1 MTEDKRYPANYEGV
15 VQVVEHLLGPD
26 GCPWDKKQTRE
37 SLADMFLEECYEF
50 VEAIEEGDTGKIVE
64 ELGDVFFHVMFQL
77 KLGEDGGEFERED
90 VFRGLVDKLV
100 RRHPHVFGDKR
111 ASGADEAIANWDAMK
126 RQERAASGAS
136 ILDGVPKN
144 MPALAYAQAV
154 QGRAERAGFDWDG
167 IQGVLDKVAEELAE
181 IEAAGSDA
189 EREREL
195 GDLLFSVVNAARW
208 LGIEAEASLRGA
220 NRRFYGR
227 FVIMERLSRER
238 GVSFDALSMD
248 EKEALWE
255 EAKARGAGS
264 EG

>member
-1 MTEDKRYPANYEGV
+1 MTDTKYAANYEGV
-15 VQVVEHLLGPD
+15 QQVLDHLLGPD

-37 SLADMFLEECYEF
+37 TLADMFLEECYELI
-50 VEAIEEGDTGKIVE
+50 EAIEEGDTGKIVE

-77 KLGEDGGEFERED
+77 KLGEDSGEFGRDD
-90 VFRGLVDKLV
+90 VMGTLVDKLV

-126 RQERAASGAS
+126 RQERAESGAS

-144 MPALAYAQAV
+144 MPALAYAQSI
-154 QGRAERAGFDWDG
+154 QSRAERAGFDWDG
-167 IQGVLDKVAEELAE
+167 FQGVLDKVAEELAE
-181 IEAAGSDA
+181 IEAAGSDE
-189 EREREL
+189 EREMEL

-208 LGIEAEASLRGA
+208 LGIEAEASLRGT

-238 GVSFDALSMD
+238 GASFDALTMD
-248 EKEALWE
+248 EKEALWQ
-255 EAKARGAGS
+255 EAKAQGAGN
-264 EG
+264 ED

>member
-1 MTEDKRYPANYEGV
+1 MTDERYAADYEGV

-37 SLADMFLEECYEF
+37 SLADMFLEECYEL

-167 IQGVLDKVAEELAE
+167 FQGVLDKVAEELAE
-181 IEAAGSDA
+181 IEAAGSDE

-248 EKEALWE
+248 DKEALWE
-255 EAKARGAGS
+255 EAKVILGS
-264 EG
+264 GG